1 MKIKLIAAALITALC
16 LSGCSSAATSS
27 HSSAEGSTPTTSS
40 ASTAVST
47 DSTSSEPEN
56 SSKDETTV
64 PESIETSAPETS
76 AETTAPESA
85 ETSAPEASA
94 ETTAQSDET
103 VASAPEGGDTVK
115 RIDYELDPSKPTIA
129 ITFDD
134 GPNATTT
141 MEILDVLEKYQVRAS
156 FFLIGTNIN
165 DESAKSVKRAYDLG
179 CDIENHSKTHSYMDK
194 MTADEIKDEVAYV
207 NDKVKEITGTTP
219 KFFRPP
225 YIAVN
230 NTMYDNIDMTFISGY
245 GCNDWEDRV
254 TAEYRAKYLE
264 KKAADGVIFLL
275 HDAEGNSKTVEAL
288 DKAIPILLEK
298 GFQFATISELFELKG
313 VEISGT
319 DTNIYSELNA
329 Q

>member
-56 SSKDETTV
+56 SSKDETTA
-64 PESIETSAPETS
+64 PESAETSAPETS
-76 AETTAPESA
+76 AETTAQP
-85 ETSAPEASA
+85 
-94 ETTAQSDET
+94 DET

-230 NTMYDNIDMTFISGY
+230 NTMYDNIDMNFISGY